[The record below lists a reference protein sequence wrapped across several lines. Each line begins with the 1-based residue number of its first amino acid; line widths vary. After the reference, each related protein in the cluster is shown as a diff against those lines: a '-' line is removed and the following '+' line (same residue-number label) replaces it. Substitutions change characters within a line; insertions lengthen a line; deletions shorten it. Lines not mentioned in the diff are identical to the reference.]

1 MTYSTIF
8 KGLVVFALCM
18 GFYTTGIAQK
28 QLQLTLQEVCQKTI
42 QNSSQ
47 LKVAKQGVTISEQ
60 ATKVVKSALSPTI
73 QLSASASYIGNGY
86 LTDRYWGS
94 GQSVEMPHFG
104 NNFSF
109 EASQVVFAGGSII
122 KGIEKAKLQE
132 QMAALQ
138 YNQRKLDV
146 CFLVT
151 GYYLDLYKLT
161 NQRYVLEKN
170 IEQTQLLIDEIKNK
184 QLQGMVLPSDVT
196 RHELR
201 LQSLKLALIEL
212 NNSSDII
219 NQQLVITMGLPDS
232 VQIIP
237 HASVLETSL
246 QVLQLETLIQ
256 QAQENL
262 PALQI
267 ATKTTEIATKEVRL
281 AKADYYPQVGLFA
294 NNHYDGPIMI
304 EVPVINSNFDYWM
317 VGVGVSYNLSST
329 YKTPRKVLLAKEAQ
343 KNAKLQEEA
352 LLEDTK
358 KAVYAAYTRYMESHK
373 KVEVFQISLQLAQEN
388 YQIIHNRY
396 LNDLVLITEMLDAQ
410 TTQLNAQLE
419 LVNAQIDVV
428 YKYYAL
434 MYQLGIISN
443 I

>member
-1 MTYSTIF
+1 MTFSSIS
-8 KGLVVFALCM
+8 KGLVVFVLCVCT
-18 GFYTTGIAQK
+18 YSLSIAQN
-28 QLQLTLQEVCQKTI
+28 QLQLTLQEVCEKTI
-42 QNSSQ
+42 QNSPQ
-47 LKVAKQGVTISEQ
+47 LKVVKQGIAVSEQ
-60 ATKVVKSALSPTI
+60 ATQVVKSALSPTV

-86 LTDRYWGS
+86 LTDRNWGS

-122 KGIEKAKLQE
+122 QGIEKAKLQE
-132 QMAALQ
+132 QLAALQ
-138 YNQRKLDV
+138 YNQSKLDM

-151 GYYLDLYKLT
+151 GYYLDLYKLI
-161 NQRYVLEKN
+161 NQRSVLEKN
-170 IEQTQLLIDEIKNK
+170 IEQTQLLIEEIKHK
-184 QLQGMVLPSDVT
+184 EQQGMVLSSDVT
-196 RHELR
+196 RQELR

-212 NNSSDII
+212 NNSIDII
-219 NQQLVITMGLPDS
+219 NQQLVITMGLPNH
-232 VQIIP
+232 VHIVP

-246 QVLQLETLIQ
+246 QALQEETLLQ
-256 QAQENL
+256 QAQQNL
-262 PALQI
+262 PTLQI
-267 ATKTTEIATKEVRL
+267 ASKNVEIAAKEVRL
-281 AKADYYPQVGLFA
+281 AKADYYPQVGVFA

-329 YKTPRKVLLAKEAQ
+329 YKTPRRVRLAKAVQ
-343 KNAKLQEEA
+343 KNAQLQEES
-352 LLEDTK
+352 LLADIQ
-358 KAVYAAYTRYMESHK
+358 KAVYAAYTRYIESHK
-373 KVEVFQISLQLAQEN
+373 KVEVYQTNLKLANEN

-434 MYQLGIISN
+434 MYQIGEN
-443 I
+443 MV